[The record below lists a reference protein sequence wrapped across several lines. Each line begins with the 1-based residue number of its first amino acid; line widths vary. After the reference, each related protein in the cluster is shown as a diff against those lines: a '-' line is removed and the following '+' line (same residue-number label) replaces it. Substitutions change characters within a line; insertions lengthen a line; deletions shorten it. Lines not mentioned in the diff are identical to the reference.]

1 MCAIHGT
8 HFATYVR
15 YLTALGTPWSV
26 VTDDD
31 PKPPKK
37 ASEGSA
43 SVEEPE
49 AVGDA
54 EHGEKSEEIEGTE
67 DFGLTDDED
76 EQDLAGTV
84 RAQRL
89 LKILGKH
96 GVPEDFGIFVGDVTL
111 ELDLLEASR
120 PNRELCLQILSENDW
135 ARPTATKIQT
145 WVDGS
150 DVPPKEYMRIV
161 ERFGK
166 GRFAQRLAARKAP
179 LQAPRHVAAALKH
192 LLP

>member
-1 MCAIHGT
+1 MRNPRHALR
-8 HFATYVR
+8 YVR
-15 YLTALGTPWSV
+15 AISNRSGTPWSV

-76 EQDLAGTV
+76 E
-84 RAQRL
+84 
-89 LKILGKH
+89 KI
-96 GVPEDFGIFVGDVTL
+96 
-111 ELDLLEASR
+111 
-120 PNRELCLQILSENDW
+120 
-135 ARPTATKIQT
+135 
-145 WVDGS
+145 
-150 DVPPKEYMRIV
+150 
-161 ERFGK
+161 
-166 GRFAQRLAARKAP
+166 
-179 LQAPRHVAAALKH
+179 
-192 LLP
+192 